1 MKANDDKA
9 GRGQWERKTA
19 VLVIAFFSYR
29 GYNILN
35 GEKALWRK
43 IIYEKWGDTKEV
55 CVENTE
61 KVVLREADL
70 RAIAEFRLIDDTFM
84 SAVFDGRIQ
93 ETELL
98 LKIVLEKEDITVIS
112 SKAQYYL
119 SNIYGKEVRL
129 DILARDS
136 MGKAYNVEVQKVLS
150 GAPVQRARFNGA
162 MVDVTL
168 LKKGQEYVEM
178 PERYTIFI
186 TEDDKFQM
194 GLPAYHVENTVKELD
209 HAPLGDGSHI
219 VYINGQYRNTDTPI
233 GKLMHDFFCKKAEDM
248 LNPLLKE
255 RVHYL
260 KETEGG
266 KKDMCEIM
274 EGLMEQRV
282 REKQEILA
290 RKAIIRGKLTL
301 EEIAEDYE
309 LPLEVVQEIA
319 EDSQKAVTA

>member
-1 MKANDDKA
+1 M
-9 GRGQWERKTA
+9 
-19 VLVIAFFSYR
+19 
-29 GYNILN
+29 
-35 GEKALWRK
+35 
-43 IIYEKWGDTKEV
+43 
-55 CVENTE
+55 ENTE
-61 KVVLREADL
+61 KVVLREADS